1 MKNHLVF
8 SLLICNLLCAV
19 CAVSQP
25 ATQRRT
31 LQAPEEI
38 QSYPCDKGYAW
49 FYADGALNRCT
60 LSHESAFGEALAPR
74 QSIIVLTPDGKP
86 QFLLPSHDIWI
97 AGNNCAGG
105 SWFGPAEGSS
115 AAFYPSGK
123 LKQCFLVHDQDVQ
136 GVPCMNGGIFGDG
149 SGGGVQFHESGKLAS
164 CKLSK
169 AFGAKQREERFV
181 QAP

>member
-1 MKNHLVF
+1 MKNHFVF
-8 SLLICNLLCAV
+8 ALLICNLLCAGF
-19 CAVSQP
+19 AFSQP

-31 LQAPEEI
+31 LQAPMEI
-38 QSYPCDKGYAW
+38 QNFPCDKGYSW
-49 FYADGALNRCT
+49 FYSDGSLSRCT
-60 LSHESAFGEALAPR
+60 LSRESAFGEAQAPPK
-74 QSIIVLTPDGKP
+74 SIIVLTPDGKP
-86 QFLLPSHDIWI
+86 QFLLPIHDIRI

-123 LKQCFLVHDQDVQ
+123 LKQCYLAHDQAVQ
-136 GVPCMNGGIFGDG
+136 GVPCMNGDIFGDG
-149 SGGGVQFHESGKLAS
+149 MGGGVQFRENGTLAS

-169 AFGAKQREERFV
+169 NFGGKQRGERFV